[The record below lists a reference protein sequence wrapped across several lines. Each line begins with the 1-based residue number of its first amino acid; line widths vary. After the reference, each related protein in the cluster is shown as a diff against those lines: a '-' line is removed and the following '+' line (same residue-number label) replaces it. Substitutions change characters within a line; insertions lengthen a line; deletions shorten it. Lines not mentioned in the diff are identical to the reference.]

1 MQATSGGNS
10 PTPSS
15 SSAAQQASAASD
27 PAIDEVVR
35 RAQQGDVEAFESIY
49 RTHAPP
55 IHALCR
61 RMIGDESEARDL
73 VQDVFVRAWQRLPTF
88 RGQSALATWMHRLAV
103 NVVLEQM
110 RSTRR
115 DVARFIDDA
124 DHDSFFARPTSPDE
138 RMDLDRA
145 INQLP
150 AGARTVFVLHDVH
163 GYSHDE
169 IAQMTGIAAGTARAQ
184 LFRARRALMR
194 LLDL

>member
-1 MQATSGGNS
+1 MQATSGSNT
-10 PTPSS
+10 PHPPSS
-15 SSAAQQASAASD
+15 QQGAAASD
-27 PAIDEVVR
+27 LAIDEVVR

-49 RTHAPP
+49 RTHAPA
-55 IHALCR
+55 IYALCR
-61 RMIGDESEARDL
+61 RMIGDERDARDL

-124 DHDSFFARPTSPDE
+124 DQDSFSARPTSPDE

-145 INQLP
+145 INRLP
-150 AGARTVFVLHDVH
+150 AGARTVFVLHDIH

>member
-1 MQATSGGNS
+1 MQATSGSNT
-10 PTPSS
+10 PHPPSS
-15 SSAAQQASAASD
+15 QQAAAASD
-27 PAIDEVVR
+27 LAIDELVR

-49 RTHAPP
+49 RTHAPA
-55 IHALCR
+55 IYALCR
-61 RMIGDESEARDL
+61 RMIGDERDARDL

-124 DHDSFFARPTSPDE
+124 DQDSFSARPTSPDE

-145 INQLP
+145 INRLP
-150 AGARTVFVLHDVH
+150 AGARTVFVLHDIH